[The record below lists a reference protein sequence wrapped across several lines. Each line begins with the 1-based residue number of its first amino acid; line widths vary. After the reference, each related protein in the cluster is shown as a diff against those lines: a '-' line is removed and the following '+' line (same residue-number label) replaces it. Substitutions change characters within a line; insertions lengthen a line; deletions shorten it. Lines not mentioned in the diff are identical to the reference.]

1 MIGVVIGS
9 KNAPSVES
17 NVSESAPP
25 VVPRGREWL
34 FSGDDSYHVLAD
46 PVFGDTF
53 GGLALGST
61 GSTLRDVLGRFC
73 ADGAPERVEF

>member
-1 MIGVVIGS
+1 
-9 KNAPSVES
+9 
-17 NVSESAPP
+17 VS
-25 VVPRGREWL
+25 GF

-53 GGLALGST
+53 GGLALGPT